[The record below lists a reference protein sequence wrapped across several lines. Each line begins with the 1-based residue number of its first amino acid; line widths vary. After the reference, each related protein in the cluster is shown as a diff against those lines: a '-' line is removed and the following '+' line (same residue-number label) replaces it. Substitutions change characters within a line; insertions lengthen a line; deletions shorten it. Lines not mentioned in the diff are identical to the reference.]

1 MSTYATAASV
11 KDILRT
17 NYDGCAPL
25 APYIKAAHSLV
36 ARMVTCATAKSYTH
50 TTDELESITN
60 ALAAHFYC
68 AMDALYMSRSTAGAS
83 GSFQRTTGKK
93 LEGTEY
99 GQMALMLDTSGC
111 LQSLNAAQIV
121 QIGWLGQSDD
131 ATSTYEDRNGTA
143 WIG

>member
-1 MSTYATAASV
+1 DHHRHPARDRRHHRREHDRADREPEISAPTLARGHRQHLPRHRNRDARSIRSGADKPMSTYATAASV

-36 ARMVTCATAKSYTH
+36 ARMVTCAAAKGYAH

-68 AMDALYMSRSTAGAS
+68 AMD
-83 GSFQRTTGKK
+83 
-93 LEGTEY
+93 
-99 GQMALMLDTSGC
+99 
-111 LQSLNAAQIV
+111 
-121 QIGWLGQSDD
+121 
-131 ATSTYEDRNGTA
+131 
-143 WIG
+143 